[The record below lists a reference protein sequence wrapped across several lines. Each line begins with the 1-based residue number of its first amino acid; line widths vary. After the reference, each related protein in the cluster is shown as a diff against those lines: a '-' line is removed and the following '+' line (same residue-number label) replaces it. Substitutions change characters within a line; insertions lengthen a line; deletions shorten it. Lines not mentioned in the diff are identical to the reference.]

1 MKNYFRNL
9 LAAVLGQ
16 NPCQKELDMIASAL
30 SKAREEFD
38 GLKNMYAIE
47 LQARQKAERRL
58 IAVNSRLFAIEKSK
72 SEKKNKSK
80 KNGLGKRN

>member
-16 NPCQKELDMIASAL
+16 NPCQKELEMVASAL

-58 IAVNSRLFAIEKSK
+58 VAIEKSEF
-72 SEKKNKSK
+72 EKKNKSK
-80 KNGLGKRN
+80 KNGSGKRN

>member
-1 MKNYFRNL
+1 MKNYLRNL

-16 NPCQKELDMIASAL
+16 NPCQKELEMIASAL
-30 SKAREEFD
+30 SKARKEFD

-58 IAVNSRLFAIEKSK
+58 VAIEKSEF
-72 SEKKNKSK
+72 EKKNKSK
-80 KNGLGKRN
+80 KNGPGKRN